1 MKKEKREEKKKKR
14 EDSNSSR
21 RISKIRRRFSTK
33 KKLWMK
39 FGGEKNFLDDSN
51 KIIKEIEIFLSL
63 EREERKI
70 NNQLFALFK

>member
-1 MKKEKREEKKKKR
+1 MKKEKREEKKEKR

-21 RISKIRRRFSTK
+21 RISKIRRRFSK

-39 FGGEKNFLDDSN
+39 FGGEKSFLDDSN